1 MEEKIVYDVFDN
13 DGEAYRAFVTK
24 REAQLLDLDG
34 NRRFRF
40 LNELKRRVQGPAER
54 WASVDADS
62 SAAAAANSSEWLPSG
77 VKVPSGKGIPPS
89 KRSERPTQSTHDH
102 KMKWTQAQAKIFL
115 EALKPYRRMI
125 RSRYPGTEFWGTI
138 ADYLSKEEGPIV
150 SGSQLAEKMR
160 NLKSSFKSAKRSWA
174 LYPLMS
180 YLFDDP
186 IPDDEAGDTS
196 LSNSTAS
203 FFNGIRDQC
212 HSSPTNV
219 EPAAVNTSIH
229 MPGSFVNEISFDIHG
244 SRQLLQETFSPLQGK
259 NSFAILG
266 MKDAEVSNM
275 TFHMGMQ
282 LTQTDEVPQKVSS
295 IQRSCLS
302 LDNVFRP
309 LSENF
314 TLTEPTS
321 PCEKDARSSSETSK
335 GKLPLPVAELLEKV
349 SYMRRSDDV
358 LENIPQK
365 HPLEETCDMYDVVF
379 SPVKTG
385 KSIDNERTTSANED
399 LPAEVCELGNDFAN
413 MSVENWEDLPSDN
426 ENPHDAG
433 VVMTPSKSQP
443 KKKSKQAG
451 NKVGNIH
458 STPPQT
464 PKRKVPKSSLVF
476 HQTESRDFINEFK
489 LQKKA
494 VQKDVACIP
503 IAVWKS
509 ISSNLM
515 ERGHSNMDWKVCR
528 ARFERM
534 NTFFIDTLLP
544 VNGVLAGSKWDFYDD
559 FLYIHNLPQDF
570 TTPASRVASEPAS
583 KIWVERAVLNLISE
597 YKKRLRH
604 FQGTG
609 STIRKTT
616 LYSEIAAELQK
627 NGIAVTG
634 KQCQDH
640 MDNVLIVQFRK
651 EYDKQKKTGAAPS
664 TWDYYHQM
672 LDLFDGNP
680 TLEAPY
686 AVSVCRGLKYTVE
699 GEGKDID
706 DRQTRTRKT
715 LNISKL

>member
-1 MEEKIVYDVFDN
+1 M
-13 DGEAYRAFVTK
+13 
-24 REAQLLDLDG
+24 
-34 NRRFRF
+34 
-40 LNELKRRVQGPAER
+40 
-54 WASVDADS
+54 S
-62 SAAAAANSSEWLPSG
+62 SG
-77 VKVPSGKGIPPS
+77 VKHHT
-89 KRSERPTQSTHDH
+89 E
-102 KMKWTQAQAKIFL
+102 AQAKIFL

-160 NLKSSFKSAKRSWA
+160 NIKSSFKSAKRSWA

-196 LSNSTAS
+196 LPNSTAS

-212 HSSPTNV
+212 RSSPTNV

-229 MPGSFVNEISFDIHG
+229 TPGRFVNEISFDIHG
-244 SRQLLQETFSPLQGK
+244 SRQPLQETYSPLQ
-259 NSFAILG
+259 
-266 MKDAEVSNM
+266 DAEVSNM

-282 LTQTDEVPQKVSS
+282 LTQTDEVPQKVFS

-321 PCEKDARSSSETSK
+321 PHEKDARSSSETSK

-365 HPLEETCDMYDVVF
+365 HPPEETFEGARISAVTFNLHESGDMYDVVF
-379 SPVKTG
+379 NPVKTG
-385 KSIDNERTTSANED
+385 TSIDNECTTSANE
-399 LPAEVCELGNDFAN
+399 GNDFAN

-426 ENPHDAG
+426 ENPHDAS

-443 KKKSKQAG
+443 KKKSKEAG

-458 STPPQT
+458 STPPKT
-464 PKRKVPKSSLVF
+464 PKRKVPKSSLVLQ
-476 HQTESRDFINEFK
+476 QTESRDFINECK

-509 ISSNLM
+509 ISSKLM
-515 ERGHSNMDWKVCR
+515 ETGHSNMDWKVCR

-534 NTFFIDTLLP
+534 NTFFIDILLP

-559 FLYIHNLPQDF
+559 FLYIHDLPQDF

-680 TLEAPY
+680 TLQASY

-715 LNISKL
+715 LNISKSEPKKGTKSRSGPVYPKSKTRAEDLLQKSLDVKEGLREELREMKMQYMQRSDERMVYMRTLLDIVTKKA